1 MSLSPSVLPCVARF
15 GEPWVNMGLCRNTQG
30 VWEGRKSVVYQ
41 NQAALGLIKSEEK
54 APAALCRLGIRQSPT
69 WAISTE
75 SWIWFLSV
83 CEAGVGCPLGALL
96 QGVCLL
102 QLCLFLSPC
111 CSAEPLGELSIS
123 HLVLL
128 SPDPSCGCRRRKSSE
143 VHLNSQSL
151 NFLSYQTIFA
161 LCSLRK
167 HLK

>member
-1 MSLSPSVLPCVARF
+1 MARF

-83 CEAGVGCPLGALL
+83 CEAGDGVSPGGSASGSLSASLL
-96 QGVCLL
+96 TFFFCRL
-102 QLCLFLSPC
+102 
-111 CSAEPLGELSIS
+111 AA
-123 HLVLL
+123 LL
-128 SPDPSCGCRRRKSSE
+128 SPWVS
-143 VHLNSQSL
+143 
-151 NFLSYQTIFA
+151 
-161 LCSLRK
+161 
-167 HLK
+167 

>member
-1 MSLSPSVLPCVARF
+1 MWFIKTKLLWDSL
-15 GEPWVNMGLCRNTQG
+15 
-30 VWEGRKSVVYQ
+30 
-41 NQAALGLIKSEEK
+41 K
-54 APAALCRLGIRQSPT
+54 AKKRLQL
-69 WAISTE
+69 
-75 SWIWFLSV
+75 LSV
-83 CEAGVGCPLGALL
+83 GLGSGRVPRGLSALSLGFGFSQSLRLVMGCPLGALL